1 MMENLTLKKIR
12 SLLDERKISA
22 LELLDFYL
30 KNIKEKNEELNVFL
44 EVFEKDALE
53 QAKLADQILEKGESA
68 PLLGIPIAIKDNILI
83 KGKTA
88 SAASKILQNYKAVYN
103 ATVVDKLTKQGAVFV
118 GRTNMD
124 EFAMGGSTENSAFG
138 VTKNP
143 HDTTRVSGGSS
154 GGSAAAVAAEMVPA
168 SLGTDTGGSVRQPS
182 SFCGVVG
189 LKPTYGRVSRYG
201 IIALGSSLDQVGPI
215 AKTVEDV
222 EILYDVIKGKDTNDQ
237 TTIDNKELDDTVK
250 IIGVP
255 KGILDSGVSEEVK
268 NNFNK
273 TITSLSDEGFN
284 VVEVDLPHLK
294 FALNAYY
301 IIMPAEASANL
312 ARFDGMRYSVRAGN
326 GEYKEIMS
334 ETRKL
339 FGEEVKRRI
348 LIGTFVLSS
357 GYVDAYYYKAVALR
371 NKIKEEFNSAFEN
384 VDVILTPTA
393 PETAFKIGEKS
404 DPVTM
409 YAADLF
415 TVPAN
420 IAGSPA
426 LSVPSGI
433 SDSGLPF
440 GVQIIAPHYGER
452 KLFSL
457 GKNIEKFR

>member
-1 MMENLTLKKIR
+1 MENLTLKKIR

-22 LELLDFYL
+22 VELLDFYL

-83 KGKTA
+83 NGKTV
-88 SAASKILQNYKAVYN
+88 SAASKILQDYKAVYN
-103 ATVVDKLTKQGAVFV
+103 ATVVDKLTEQGAVFV

-154 GGSAAAVAAEMVPA
+154 GGSAAAVAAEMAPV

-215 AKTVEDV
+215 AKTVEDI
-222 EILYDVIKGKDTNDQ
+222 EILYDVIKGKDANDQ

-250 IIGVP
+250 TIGVP
-255 KGILDSGVSEEVK
+255 KGILDSGVSEEVR

-273 TITSLSDEGFN
+273 TISFLSNEGFN
-284 VVEVDLPHLK
+284 VVEVELLHLK

-371 NKIKEEFNSAFEN
+371 NKIKEEFNSAFEE

-404 DPVTM
+404 DPITM

-420 IAGSPA
+420 ITGSPA
-426 LSVPSGI
+426 LSVPSGV

-457 GKNIEKFR
+457 GKNIEKLR